1 LQLIKITSTNQST
14 TASVV
19 TENHDSEDA
28 HTLDSIVIREIG
40 NLSLSRILKVTKARI
55 VYVMISV
62 TSVLM
67 ILYVIL
73 QQRKTLLKQRWEVM
87 LRMFV

>member
-1 LQLIKITSTNQST
+1 MQLIKITSTNQST

-40 NLSLSRILKVTKARI
+40 NLSLENTQTTESDDDLA
-55 VYVMISV
+55 MISV
-62 TSVLM
+62 TLALT
-67 ILYVIL
+67 IL
-73 QQRKTLLKQRWEVM
+73 
-87 LRMFV
+87 